1 MDSSSHTY
9 RRQGQTEESG
19 VGVPVSK
26 AAQEVRKSI
35 SREGAPIF
43 ICFRIATQDELDKC
57 IWRLGIKRS
66 WSPGHIHCEVRSL

>member
-19 VGVPVSK
+19 VGVRVSK

-35 SREGAPIF
+35 SREGAPSSF
-43 ICFRIATQDELDKC
+43 AS
-57 IWRLGIKRS
+57 G
-66 WSPGHIHCEVRSL
+66 